1 MEINKKILIC
11 IKCGKEFVR
20 TGHAQKQC
28 EACRKA
34 TTQKAN
40 SKPKVK
46 KCDMCGKEFVRKS
59 NSQKRCKECQDKV
72 TYKYNGQKDTN
83 DKPNGRRNKKLTLSE
98 IGRLAKAEG
107 LTYGQY
113 VTKYKV

>member
-1 MEINKKILIC
+1 MEINKKIMIC

-34 TTQKAN
+34 TMPKA
-40 SKPKVK
+40 KVK
-46 KCDMCGKEFVRKS
+46 KCDMCGKEFVRRS

-83 DKPNGRRNKKLTLSE
+83 DKPNGRKNKKLTLSE

-113 VTKYKV
+113 VNKYKV